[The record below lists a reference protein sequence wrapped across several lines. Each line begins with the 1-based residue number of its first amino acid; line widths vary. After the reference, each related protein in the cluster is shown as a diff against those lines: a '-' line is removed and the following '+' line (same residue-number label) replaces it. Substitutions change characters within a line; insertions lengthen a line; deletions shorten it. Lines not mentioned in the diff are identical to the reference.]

1 MAERNKRVEEPAVED
16 GLDGNLKRV
25 DEDLDIMER
34 HAEELEQVEGDIQ
47 EAMRK
52 WDREF
57 KNDSLH
63 SVPKPRKHMR

>member
-1 MAERNKRVEEPAVED
+1 
-16 GLDGNLKRV
+16 
-25 DEDLDIMER
+25 MER

>member
-1 MAERNKRVEEPAVED
+1 MAEQERRDEMGSSVDDSSLER
-16 GLDGNLKRV
+16 L

-34 HAEELEQVEGDIQ
+34 HAERVAESEDEVK

-57 KNDSLH
+57 KNERFH
-63 SVPKPRKHMR
+63 SVPKPRKHIR

>member
-1 MAERNKRVEEPAVED
+1 MAEMERRAEERNVEA
-16 GLDGNLKRV
+16 GLDRNLKRV

-34 HAEELEQVEGDIQ
+34 HAEELDRAEGGIQ

-57 KNDSLH
+57 KNSSLH

>member
-1 MAERNKRVEEPAVED
+1 MAERNKQVEERDVEA

-34 HAEELEQVEGDIQ
+34 HAEELDRVEDDIQ
-47 EAMRK
+47 ESMRK

-57 KNDSLH
+57 KNASLH